1 MIDLISKY
9 NDSLN
14 KIINSEEKDMMKVF
28 VVKEC
33 SELIKAIT
41 KMERSKGYSDYVKLR
56 SNIIKEMSDVIISI
70 LLYIKENKIDEKEL
84 YEEIEI
90 KMKRKVKEI
99 TIE

>member
-28 VVKEC
+28 VVEEC

-41 KMERSKGYSDYVKLR
+41 KNG
-56 SNIIKEMSDVIISI
+56 
-70 LLYIKENKIDEKEL
+70 
-84 YEEIEI
+84 
-90 KMKRKVKEI
+90 KVKRI
-99 TIE
+99 FRLC

>member
-56 SNIIKEMSDVIISI
+56 SNIIEEMSDIIISI

-84 YEEIEI
+84 YEEMEI
-90 KMKRKVKEI
+90 KMRRKIKEI

>member
-14 KIINSEEKDMMKVF
+14 KIINSEEKDTMKVF
-28 VVKEC
+28 VVEEC

-56 SNIIKEMSDVIISI
+56 SNIIEEMSDIIISI

-90 KMKRKVKEI
+90 KMRRKIKEI

>member
-14 KIINSEEKDMMKVF
+14 KIVNSEEKDMTKVF
-28 VVKEC
+28 VVEEC

-56 SNIIKEMSDVIISI
+56 SNIIEEMSDVIISI

-90 KMKRKVKEI
+90 KMRRNVERV
-99 TIE
+99 

>member
-14 KIINSEEKDMMKVF
+14 KIVNSEEKDMMKVF
-28 VVKEC
+28 VVEEC

-56 SNIIKEMSDVIISI
+56 SNIIEEMSDVIISI

>member
-14 KIINSEEKDMMKVF
+14 KIINSEEKDMMKAF
-28 VVKEC
+28 VVEEC

-56 SNIIKEMSDVIISI
+56 SNIIEEMSDVIISI

-90 KMKRKVKEI
+90 KMKRKMKEI

>member
-28 VVKEC
+28 VVEEC
-33 SELIKAIT
+33 LELIKAIT

-56 SNIIKEMSDVIISI
+56 SNIIEEMSDVIISI

>member
-14 KIINSEEKDMMKVF
+14 KIINSEEKDMMKVS
-28 VVKEC
+28 VVEEC

-56 SNIIKEMSDVIISI
+56 SNIIEEMSDVIISI

-84 YEEIEI
+84 YEEMEI
-90 KMKRKVKEI
+90 KMRRN
-99 TIE
+99 IERV